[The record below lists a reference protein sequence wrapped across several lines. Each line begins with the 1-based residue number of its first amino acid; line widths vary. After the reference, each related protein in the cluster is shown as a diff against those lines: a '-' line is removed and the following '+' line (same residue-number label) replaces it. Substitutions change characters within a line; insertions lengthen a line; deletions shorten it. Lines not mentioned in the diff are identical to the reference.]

1 MHVDNNKKL
10 KIIYNHL
17 NLPSSIAV
25 ESSTLP
31 GTFNS
36 ITYTYDAVGNKLK
49 KQVRET
55 LNTTDIKTSTTNYIN
70 GLVYETR
77 VTMVSGSA
85 SPTDCQ
91 SQLQFIP
98 HEEGR
103 IRLKPQQGNLPASF
117 IYDYM
122 LKDHLGNIRMLLTE
136 ETQVDIYPAAT
147 MEGLPDYA
155 SSPHAVNVEKNYYNI
170 FQGGGSVAHKSDATG
185 ITDYENNNA
194 PIQNNNPYSNTTA
207 LSEKL
212 YNLRANGVGVTGL
225 GITLRVMSGDR
236 IDIFGKSYYFENTT
250 NSQTQPLNLDGILSG
265 LLNGPSASFIPGIKP
280 GINLTQLSSNT
291 ITAGVFQDM
300 LGDQHDSNQPNGT
313 KPRAYI
319 NYIVFDEQFNAVK
332 FDFSQVGEANLLK
345 EDHFQDL
352 QDIAIEKNGFIY
364 IYCSNQSPVD
374 VFFDNLQV
382 VHTRGRILEETHY
395 YPFGLTMAGISSK
408 AAGSLT
414 NNYKYNGKEQQTKE
428 FTDGSGLE
436 WYDYGARMYDA
447 QIGRWNHIDPLA
459 DLMRRFSPYN
469 YAFDNPIR
477 YIDPDGMSPD
487 DWVKYIDQ
495 NGTGQVKWVDEV
507 KDQESA
513 EEWAAKEGGL
523 DGNRRN
529 NYSDVKYIG
538 KSGIEYGHD
547 DKGSGTGNYLLNPDG
562 TAYLIGKEGILEN
575 FTVVA
580 KKSSTKG
587 DLANSEPSS
596 GGSKPSPEGNDSRS
610 NDLNEHIDPFIDN
623 VAAPAVTIAEE
634 IAKGDPIVSK
644 AAKVGLQSVGAV
656 FSVYSAINDVAD
668 YRKGKISAGHL
679 TMNLIMNGVGFL
691 GPFGAGASLLYGY
704 TEDFWW

>member
-1 MHVDNNKKL
+1 
-10 KIIYNHL
+10 
-17 NLPSSIAV
+17 
-25 ESSTLP
+25 

-155 SSPHAVNVEKNYYNI
+155 SSPNAVNVEKNYYNI

-185 ITDYENNNA
+185 ITDYENNNS

-280 GINLTQLSSNT
+280 GMNLELLNSNA

-300 LGDQHDSNQPNGT
+300 LGDQHDINQPNGT

-469 YAFDNPIR
+469 YAFDNN
-477 YIDPDGMSPD
+477 PDGSSPD
-487 DWVKYIDQ
+487 DIIYRDKKGKEIGRIETKEAYDEIYTVKKGEVFFRKDE
-495 NGTGQVKWVDEV
+495 NGKNIGHELSEGAEV
-507 KDQESA
+507 SVENRDH
-513 EEWAAKEGGL
+513 AA
-523 DGNRRN
+523 RP
-529 NYSDVKYIG
+529 
-538 KSGIEYGHD
+538 
-547 DKGSGTGNYLLNPDG
+547 DKGKAVTAKQSTTKPDKANAEP
-562 TAYLIGKEGILEN
+562 T
-575 FTVVA
+575 
-580 KKSSTKG
+580 TKP
-587 DLANSEPSS
+587 ANSEL
-596 GGSKPSPEGNDSRS
+596 SKT
-610 NDLNEHIDPFIDN
+610 LNN
-623 VAAPAVTIAEE
+623 VNNGLAAADAAPSTVAMGVEVIKKTATSGVADDILKVGNIA
-634 IAKGDPIVSK
+634 SK
-644 AAKVGLQSVGAV
+644 ASTGL
-656 FSVYSAINDVAD
+656 
-668 YRKGKISAGHL
+668 
-679 TMNLIMNGVGFL
+679 GVGGMVVTAIDGGLTGWKNHHTADLIIGGAQTFL
-691 GPFGAGASLLYGY
+691 LGSGPVGWGFALVLPRKV
-704 TEDFWW
+704 